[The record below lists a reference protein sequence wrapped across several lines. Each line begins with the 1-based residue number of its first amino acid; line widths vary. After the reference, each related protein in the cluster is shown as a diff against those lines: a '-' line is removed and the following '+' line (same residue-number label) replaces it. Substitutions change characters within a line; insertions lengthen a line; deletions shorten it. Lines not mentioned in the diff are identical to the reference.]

1 LAVTEKIPII
11 TSLSPGMARR
21 GQDGADIGKDYQQ
34 ACIESW
40 IAQGFSPV
48 TVNSEREMER
58 GHTLHP
64 GATALVVKNDA
75 QSLAGRPLVFF
86 DDILAAAAKSGA
98 PHIAITNAD
107 VVLRPGFDLYE
118 LISALPPGKAV
129 VAHRTDIARPD
140 EREGKTYPCGFD
152 FFALHRDDLARVPD
166 FGLVFGLPWWDH
178 FLPTMLW
185 LRGVQLI
192 DFGDRFVFHLLHDE
206 RWRPEV
212 WRRVGMRYVKRLAKF
227 VKHER
232 SLGSAHAATLECLL
246 RSAMADSEPG
256 WSIRRMIAKRLP
268 WRHDRE
274 ADAVLL
280 RVSDMMV
287 RFVDERREIRGV
299 SSGEAQEGARD
310 EMSAAG

>member
-1 LAVTEKIPII
+1 VTEKIPII
-11 TSLSPGMARR
+11 TSLSPTMARR
-21 GQDGADIGKDYQQ
+21 GQDGADIGKDYQRV
-34 ACIESW
+34 CVDSW
-40 IAQGFSPV
+40 IAEGFSPV
-48 TVNSEREMER
+48 SVNSEREMER
-58 GHTLHP
+58 GHTLP
-64 GATALVVKNDA
+64 LGTTALMVKNDA
-75 QSLAGRPLVFF
+75 ESLAGRPLVFF
-86 DDILAAAAKSGA
+86 DDMLATAAKSGA

-107 VVLRPGFDLYE
+107 VVLQPGFDLYG

-140 EREGKTYPCGFD
+140 EREGTTYQCGFD

-178 FLPTMLW
+178 FLPTILW

-232 SLGSAHAATLECLL
+232 SLGSAHAAILERLL
-246 RSAMADSEPG
+246 RSALADPESG
-256 WSIRRMIAKRLP
+256 WSMRRMIARRLP
-268 WRHDRE
+268 WRYDRE
-274 ADAVLL
+274 ADTVLL
-280 RVSDMMV
+280 RVSDMTV
-287 RFVDERREIRGV
+287 RFIDARREIRSL
-299 SSGEAQEGARD
+299 SSGEAQECGRD
-310 EMSAAG
+310 EMSTAG